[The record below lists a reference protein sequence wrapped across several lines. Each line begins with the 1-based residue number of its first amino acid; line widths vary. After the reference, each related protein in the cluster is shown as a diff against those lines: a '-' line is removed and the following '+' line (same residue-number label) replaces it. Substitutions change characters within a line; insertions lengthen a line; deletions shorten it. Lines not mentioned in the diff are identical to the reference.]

1 MNKLLQRI
9 QNYFTNSIFRK
20 VEFVDAEI
28 INNLSGNR
36 IISNKVKLVGKGKVF
51 ITLEQN
57 CHIEIVGEYQGE
69 IKGTNNNLVKISGV
83 FTGTINTRILKI
95 SETGVLRGKII
106 VKAIKIEHGARLDLE
121 TNITDKIN

>member
-36 IISNKVKLVGKGKVF
+36 IISNKVKLVGTGKVF

-83 FTGTINTRILKI
+83 FTGTIKTRILKI
-95 SETGVLRGKII
+95 SKTGVLRGKII
-106 VKAIKIEHGARLDLE
+106 VKAIKIEPGARLDLE

>member
-36 IISNKVKLVGKGKVF
+36 IISNKVKLVGTGKVF

-83 FTGTINTRILKI
+83 FTGTIKTRILKI

-106 VKAIKIEHGARLDLE
+106 VKAIKIETGARLDLE